1 VANWKEIKGYEEMYL
16 ISDEGE
22 IISLPRI
29 VKNGQGQYQTKEKTL
44 KQGKRGR
51 DGSKYAFVI
60 LNKNGVSKHYSVHRL
75 VAEAFVD
82 NPNNYPKVNH
92 KDENPLNN
100 NVSNL
105 EWCDRQ
111 YNIEYSKNKA
121 VQQFSVDGELIAEYK
136 SISYASAITGISRT
150 AINNVL
156 KEWSYTA
163 GGYIWK
169 YSNNKRSDD
178 LSHSQGKH

>member
-1 VANWKEIKGYEEMYL
+1 MYL

-29 VKNGQGQYQTKEKTL
+29 VKNGQKQYQTKEKTL

-51 DGSKYAFVI
+51 DGLKYAFVI

-75 VAEAFVD
+75 VAEAFLD
-82 NPNNYPKVNH
+82 NPNNYPEVNH
-92 KDENPLNN
+92 KDENSLNN

-111 YNIEYSKNKA
+111 YNIEYSKNKV
-121 VQQFSVDGELIAEYK
+121 VQQFTVYGELIAEYK

-178 LSHSQGKH
+178 LSHSQEKH